1 MAYKQHFVE
10 WFTGKGGTNK
20 PNFAW
25 DRTVNGAT
33 ATMVDDVD
41 GGFGFNITASGQ
53 NIANHFNNKT
63 QYSGTSST
71 FISVLQAPSA
81 STTLTQWGLVEDKA
95 NIGLLNNKSGYI
107 FGISGNAHY
116 CYTGDATGRGYTD
129 MSTTVDGDA
138 HAYKAVRAGSNCEF
152 YYDGALNTT
161 RTDYLPTVALQPAIR
176 CEWQSSAETIKIR
189 YLECY
194 NT

>member
-10 WFTGKGGTNK
+10 WFSGKGGTNK

-33 ATMVDDVD
+33 ATMVDDID

-71 FISVLQAPSA
+71 FISVLQAPSSSA
-81 STTLTQWGLVEDKA
+81 TLTQWGLVEDKA
-95 NIGLLNNKSGYI
+95 NIGLLNGKSGYI
-107 FGISGNAHY
+107 FGISVNAHY
-116 CYTGDATGRGYTD
+116 CYTANGTRGNTN
-129 MSTTVDGDA
+129 MSTTVDGNA
-138 HAYKAVRAGSNCEF
+138 HSYKAVRAGSNCKF
-152 YYDGALNTT
+152 YYDGVLNVT

-176 CEWQSSAETIKIR
+176 CEWSGSAETIKIR
-189 YLECY
+189 YMEAY

>member
-1 MAYKQHFVE
+1 MAYKQHFIE
-10 WFTGKGGTNK
+10 WFSGKSLPSYWTQTVVGSSTG
-20 PNFAW
+20 AMA
-25 DRTVNGAT
+25 DS
-33 ATMVDDVD
+33 VD
-41 GGFGFNITASGQ
+41 GGYLLSVNASG
-53 NIANHFNNKT
+53 ANVSIHFNDKT

-71 FISVLQAPSA
+71 FTSVVDSTVA
-81 STTLTQWGLVEDKA
+81 SDPLTQWGLVEDKA
-95 NIGLLNNKSGYI
+95 NIGLLNAKSGYI
-107 FGISGNAHY
+107 FGISNNVHY
-116 CYTGDATGRGYTD
+116 CYTADGTRGYTN
-129 MSTTVDGDA
+129 MSIPVDGNA

-152 YYDGALNTT
+152 YYDGALNAT